1 MTKQVKVDTGTFGV
15 RRLLLHLP
23 KSDLRLL
30 EYLGLQAKKLYNTG
44 NFVARQLFFKR
55 GRVVSR
61 FDLLYADG
69 VRDSLHFRA
78 MPSTTAQQT
87 LLSVS
92 EAWSSFREL
101 RALWFKEGCPPDRK
115 PRPPSYL
122 ERGVFKLAFPNS
134 GGGKPKIVEV
144 AGERMIRFPL
154 GQLNAVWFGIRE
166 LLIPAPSDFDLSQVR
181 EYTFVPQN
189 GAWYLE
195 LSYRK
200 PKPVGVNVDPALT
213 LACDLGTSANLVAAV
228 GTDESNLLIDA
239 RQLKAMNQ
247 GYNRLVARRKA
258 GKPEGY
264 WDAHLDRLTRKRN
277 DRMRDGINK
286 AARLVLDHCLE
297 RGIGTVVVGWNTGIK
312 NRVDLGSRENQKFVQ
327 MPLARLKDRIQQLC
341 EEYGLVFFEQ
351 EESYT
356 SVSSHLDGDTLPV
369 YGHKPDGWIPS
380 GRRAKRGLYR
390 TAKKE
395 KINADL
401 NGAAN
406 ILQKWH
412 VTRKPV
418 EGSLQPDRRG
428 RPCLTTAKRVR
439 LWALPGA
446 RPASAFR

>member
-1 MTKQVKVDTGTFGV
+1 MGKQVKADAGVFGV

-23 KSDLRLL
+23 KPDLRLL
-30 EYLGLQAKKLYNTG
+30 DYLGVQAKRLYNTG
-44 NFVARQLFFKR
+44 TFVARQLFFKR
-55 GRVVSR
+55 GKIVSR

-69 VRDSLHFRA
+69 VRDSIHLRA

-101 RALWFKEGCPPDRK
+101 RNVWFKEGCPPDRK
-115 PRPPSYL
+115 PRPPAYL
-122 ERGVFKLAFPNS
+122 ERDVFKLAFPNS

-144 AGERMIRFPL
+144 DGKRMLRFPL
-154 GQLNAVWFGIRE
+154 GQLNAVWFGVRE
-166 LLIPAPSDFDLSQVR
+166 LLIPAPSDFDLSRVR

-200 PKPVGVNVDPALT
+200 PKPTGVNVDRTLT

-258 GKPEGY
+258 GKSQEY
-264 WDAHLDRLTRKRN
+264 WDTYLDRLTRKRN
-277 DRMRDGINK
+277 DQMRDGINK
-286 AARLVLDHCLE
+286 AARLVLNHCLE
-297 RGIGTVVVGWNTGIK
+297 RGIGTVVVGWNPGIK
-312 NRVDLGSRENQKFVQ
+312 NRIDLGSRENQKFVQ
-327 MPLARLKDRIQQLC
+327 MPLARLKDRIRQLC
-341 EEYGLVFFEQ
+341 EEYGLVFTVQ

-356 SVSSHLDGDTLPV
+356 SVSSHLDGDTPPV
-369 YGHKPDGWIPS
+369 YGQKPDGWTPS
-380 GRRAKRGLYR
+380 GRRMKRGLYR
-390 TAKKE
+390 TARSE

-406 ILQKWH
+406 ILQKWQ
-412 VTRKPV
+412 VARNPA
-418 EGSLQPDRRG
+418 EISLQPDRRG

-439 LWALPGA
+439 IWALPGNKS
-446 RPASAFR
+446 ASASR